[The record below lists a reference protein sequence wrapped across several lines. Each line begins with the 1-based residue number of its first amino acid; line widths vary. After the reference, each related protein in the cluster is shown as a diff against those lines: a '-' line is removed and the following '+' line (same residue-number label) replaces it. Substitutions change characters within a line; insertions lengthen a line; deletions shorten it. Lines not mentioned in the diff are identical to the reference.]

1 METLSHHHH
10 HTETSSAVEVT
21 HPKGFLRTFSAL
33 QHRNF
38 RLFWFGQMISLI
50 GTWMQTTAQAWLV
63 LQVTHS
69 AWWLGIVG
77 ALQFL
82 PVMLFSLFGGVIADR
97 VPKRTLLL
105 FTQSFAMLQAVIL
118 WTLVF
123 TGTVQL
129 WHILVLALMLGATNA
144 LDMPTRQA
152 FVVEMVGRED
162 LPNAVA
168 LNSSLF
174 NMARIVGPG
183 LGGLL
188 IAWLGVTPLFLLNAI
203 SFIPVLIGLAL
214 IDISKLHTHAKPIV
228 AGATTQKQSTMQSLR
243 EGLAYIAK
251 TPVVLLIITVIGT
264 VSLFGINF
272 NVVLPLFA
280 TDVLHVGPVG
290 FGLISSAIGFGALV
304 SALWLAWGNKR
315 PNIQHML
322 VGAIIFCILE
332 AAFALSQLY
341 VLSLVLIAA
350 VGFAQI
356 TFSTMANTT
365 LQTVTPD
372 HLRGRVMSVYMLVF
386 AGSVP
391 LGNLFTGGLAHLYGA
406 PISLLAGAG
415 LSLIAAITGWILRV
429 PAEKSFVQATQE
441 AEQEAELSQHTAPV
455 KEEAKLAE
463 HEANGEE
470 EAELLEHAASA
481 D

>member
-1 METLSHHHH
+1 MKALSDNK
-10 HTETSSAVEVT
+10 TSSSVVEASQ
-21 HPKGFLRTFSAL
+21 PRNFLSTFSAL

-38 RLFWFGQMISLI
+38 RLFWTGQLVSLV
-50 GTWMQTTAQAWLV
+50 GTWMQTTGQAWLV
-63 LQVTHS
+63 LQLTHS
-69 AWWLGIVG
+69 AWWLGLVG

-97 VPKRTLLL
+97 LPKRRLLL
-105 FTQSFAMLQAVIL
+105 FTQSFATVQAVIL
-118 WTLVF
+118 WFLVF

-174 NMARIVGPG
+174 NMARILGPG

-203 SFIPVLIGLAL
+203 SFIPVLIGLVL
-214 IDISKLHTHAKPIV
+214 IDTSKLHSHAKPVIAGV
-228 AGATTQKQSTMQSLR
+228 ATQKQSTMQSLR

-251 TPVVLLIITVIGT
+251 TPSVLLIIVVIGT

-280 TDVLHVGPVG
+280 TDVLHAGPVG

-304 SALWLAWGNKR
+304 SALWLAWGNKK

-322 VGAIIFCILE
+322 VGAIIFCVLE

-356 TFSTMANTT
+356 TFSATANTT

-386 AGSVP
+386 AGSLP
-391 LGNLFTGGLAHLYGA
+391 LGNLFTGGLAHFYGA

-415 LSLIAAITGWILRV
+415 LSFIAAVVGWILRS
-429 PAEKSFVQATQE
+429 PAEKSFAQSTRE
-441 AEQEAELSQHTAPV
+441 AEQEAD
-455 KEEAKLAE
+455 
-463 HEANGEE
+463 
-470 EAELLEHAASA
+470 LLEHAASA